1 MCNDSIVASERSTGE
16 SDRVDLIER
25 LEVQIRPDAECRKR
39 EMGNASETLN
49 CPNCGAPTAS
59 NATMCDHCGARL
71 ATVACPSC
79 FGMVFQGAKFCSHC
93 GAAIDRRDVSTET
106 PRPCPRCRVR
116 MNAVLVGKIKLLE
129 CAKCEGVWTDAG
141 SLNQICTDH
150 EEQAAVLG
158 VAVHPPDDDNN
169 PIEEVR
175 YRPCPVCSKL
185 MNRVNF
191 AKCSHVIV
199 DVCLAHGTW
208 FDKDE
213 LRRIVEFI
221 RGGGL
226 DKARK
231 MEIANLE
238 LKRQQLESARDS
250 GKRDPDF
257 LFGSGMGW
265 SGNRGGS
272 LGLGISAAAAVLRSL
287 FR

>member
-1 MCNDSIVASERSTGE
+1 MCNDSVVASECPTGE
-16 SDRVDLIER
+16 SCRVDSTER
-25 LEVQIRPDAECRKR
+25 LEFEAGPDANFRK
-39 EMGNASETLN
+39 EQMGNAIETLN
-49 CPNCGAPTAS
+49 CPTCGAPTAS
-59 NATMCDHCGARL
+59 NATKCDHCGARL

-79 FGMVFQGAKFCSHC
+79 FGLVFQGAKFCSHC
-93 GAAIDRRDVSTET
+93 GAAVDRTELQTDV
-106 PRPCPRCRVR
+106 PRPCPCCRVQLKGVR
-116 MNAVLVGKIKLLE
+116 LGKVTLLE
-129 CAKCEGVWTDAG
+129 CAKCEGVWTDAETFD
-141 SLNQICTDH
+141 QICTDQ

-158 VAVHPPDDDNN
+158 VATHLPADDANSVEDF
-169 PIEEVR
+169 R

-191 AKCSHVIV
+191 AHCSHVIV
-199 DVCLAHGTW
+199 DVCREHGTW

-231 MEIANLE
+231 MEIASLE

-250 GKRDPDF
+250 GKWDPD
-257 LFGSGMGW
+257 LLLGGGMGW
-265 SGNRGGS
+265 SGSRADS
-272 LGLGISAAAAVLRSL
+272 LGLGISAAASVLRNL